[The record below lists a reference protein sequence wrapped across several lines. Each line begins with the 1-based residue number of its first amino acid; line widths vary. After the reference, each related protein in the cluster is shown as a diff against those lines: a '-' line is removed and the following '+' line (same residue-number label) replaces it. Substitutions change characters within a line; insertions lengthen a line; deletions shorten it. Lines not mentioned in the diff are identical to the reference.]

1 MCFTSKNVFQIML
14 QYLTHSKTL
23 SFCFNENLSNKH
35 PLDYVDMGRK
45 EEKKKDPKRKWY
57 KCRLCNKEYDSK
69 RYKDHPN
76 SSYGPGTR
84 FKGHT

>member
-1 MCFTSKNVFQIML
+1 ML
-14 QYLTHSKTL
+14 QYLTHPKTL
-23 SFCFNENLSNKH
+23 SFCFNQNLSNKH

-45 EEKKKDPKRKWY
+45 EEKKKEEKKKDPKRKWY
-57 KCRLCNKEYDSK
+57 KCRFCDKEYDSK
-69 RYKDHPN
+69 QYKDHPN